1 MNTKLFILATTL
13 GALGLSVHDMGD
25 FKNMLLLNLTTEE
38 VDLIIQKIN
47 DFAKSNPS
55 PSDEEI
61 EKGFAEFVKMI
72 LNDKE

>member
-1 MNTKLFILATTL
+1 MILQSQT
-13 GALGLSVHDMGD
+13 
-25 FKNMLLLNLTTEE
+25 
-38 VDLIIQKIN
+38 
-47 DFAKSNPS
+47 PS